1 MPSQIDSVSINGF
14 RSLAEVKIDQLPQA
28 VVMVGANGSGKSNF
42 IRFFEMVQ
50 QMLNEHK
57 LGMFVSDQG
66 GADDQLFGGAIT
78 SKQIEARIS
87 IRNRVGISQ
96 YHFQLAHAQP
106 DRLQFAKE
114 LFRFVEEEYRETLF
128 EKGQYSNSELGWQ
141 DLGNGHTEAQ
151 ISEVASLHLSNSHA
165 DNCEWKG
172 HCRAAK
178 EVVNLFAKSS
188 IFQFH
193 DTSDTSRMKVKWDI
207 HDSLSLRPDG
217 GNLASVLYKLEREN
231 PLEYKSIHRDIS
243 QILPDFGGFAIQEEK
258 GKVILRWK
266 SLGTGKILGA
276 HLTSDGSLRFF
287 ALATLLNLPYEMLPN
302 VIFLDEPELG
312 LHPSAICLIG
322 SMIKTLSQETQVIL
336 ATQSPLLVDEFD
348 LDRII
353 VFDLKNGKTCLRQ
366 LDEKDYSYWLE
377 EYSTGQLWQKNVI
390 GGRP

>member
-1 MPSQIDSVSINGF
+1 MPSQIDSVSIKGF
-14 RSLAEVKIDQLPQA
+14 RSLAEVEIAQLPQA

-50 QMLNEHK
+50 QTLNEHK

-66 GADDQLFGGAIT
+66 GADDQLFGGASI
-78 SKQIEARIS
+78 SKQIEATIS
-87 IRNRVGISQ
+87 IRNKVGISQ
-96 YHFQLAHAQP
+96 YHFQLSFAQP

-114 LFRFVEEEYRETLF
+114 LFRFVEEECRETQF
-128 EKGQYSNSELGWQ
+128 EKGRDSNSELGWQ
-141 DLGNGHTEAQ
+141 DLGNGHTEAK
-151 ISEVASLHLSNSHA
+151 ILEVACSHSS
-165 DNCEWKG
+165 DNGDNNCEWKG

-178 EVVNLFAKSS
+178 EVVNLFKKSS

-193 DTSDTSRMKVKWDI
+193 DTSDTSKMKIKWDI
-207 HDSLSLRPDG
+207 HDCFSLRPDG
-217 GNLASVLYKLEREN
+217 GNLASVLHKLEKDN

-243 QILPDFGGFAIQEEK
+243 QVLPDFGGFAIQEEN

-266 SLGTGKILGA
+266 SLGTRKIFGA

-287 ALATLLNLPYEMLPN
+287 ALATLLNLPSEMLPD

-312 LHPSAICLIG
+312 MHPAAISLVG
-322 SMIKTLSQETQVIL
+322 SIIDVISQKCQVIL

-348 LDRII
+348 LDEII
-353 VFDLKNGKTCLRQ
+353 VFDLKDGKTLARQ
-366 LDEKDYSYWLE
+366 LEEKEFKHWLE
-377 EYSTGQLWQKNVI
+377 KYTTGQLWQKNVI

>member
-1 MPSQIDSVSINGF
+1 MSSQIDSISINGF
-14 RSLAEVKIDQLPQA
+14 RSLAEVKIAQLPQA

-50 QMLNEHK
+50 QTLNEHK

-66 GADDQLFGGAIT
+66 GADDQLFGGAST
-78 SKQIEARIS
+78 SEQIEATIS
-87 IRNRVGISQ
+87 IRNKVGISQ
-96 YHFQLAHAQP
+96 YHFQLSFAQP

-114 LFRFVEEEYRETLF
+114 LFRFVEEECRETQF
-128 EKGQYSNSELGWQ
+128 EKGRDSNSELGWQ
-141 DLGNGHTEAQ
+141 DLGNGHTEAK
-151 ISEVASLHLSNSHA
+151 ILEVACSHSS
-165 DNCEWKG
+165 DNGDNNCEWKG

-178 EVVNLFAKSS
+178 EVVNLFKKSS

-193 DTSDTSRMKVKWDI
+193 DTSDTSKMKIRWDI
-207 HDSLSLRPDG
+207 HDCLSLRPDG
-217 GNLASVLYKLEREN
+217 GNLASVLHKLEKDN

-243 QILPDFGGFAIQEEK
+243 QVLPDFGGFAIQEEN

-266 SLGTGKILGA
+266 SLGTRKIFGA

-287 ALATLLNLPYEMLPN
+287 ALATLLNLPPEMLPN

-312 LHPSAICLIG
+312 LHPSAICLLG
-322 SMIKTLSQETQVIL
+322 SMIQTLSRVTQVIL

-348 LDRII
+348 LDEII
-353 VFDLKNGKTCLRQ
+353 VLDLKDGKTDMRQ
-366 LDEKDYSYWLE
+366 LDEKNYKHWLE

>member
-1 MPSQIDSVSINGF
+1 MPSQIDSVSIKGF
-14 RSLAEVKIDQLPQA
+14 RSLAEVEIAQLPQA

-50 QMLNEHK
+50 QTLNEHK

-66 GADDQLFGGAIT
+66 GADDQLFGGASI
-78 SKQIEARIS
+78 SKQIEATIS

-96 YHFQLAHAQP
+96 YHFQMSHAQP

-114 LFRFVEEEYRETLF
+114 AFRFVEEEYRETLF
-128 EKGQYSNSELGWQ
+128 EQGQYYNSEAGWQ

-151 ISEVASLHLSNSHA
+151 ISEVACSHSS
-165 DNCEWKG
+165 DNGDNNCEWKG

-178 EVVNLFAKSS
+178 EVVNLFERSS

-193 DTSDTSRMKVKWDI
+193 DTSDTSKMKVKWDI
-207 HDSLSLRPDG
+207 HDCLSLRPDG
-217 GNLASVLYKLEREN
+217 GNLASVLHKLEKDN

-243 QILPDFGGFAIQEEK
+243 QVLPDFDGFAIQEEK

-266 SLGTGKILGA
+266 SSGTGKIFGA

-287 ALATLLNLPYEMLPN
+287 ALATLLNLPPEMLPN

-312 LHPSAICLIG
+312 LHPSAICLLG
-322 SMIKTLSQETQVIL
+322 SMIQTLSRVTQVIL

-348 LDRII
+348 LDEII
-353 VFDLKNGKTCLRQ
+353 VLDLKDGKTDMRQ
-366 LDEKDYSYWLE
+366 LDEKNYKHWLE

>member
-1 MPSQIDSVSINGF
+1 MTSQIDSVSINGF
-14 RSLAEVKIDQLPQA
+14 RSLAEVKIAQLPQA

-50 QMLNEHK
+50 QTLNEHK
-57 LGMFVSDQG
+57 LRMFVSDQG
-66 GADDQLFGGAIT
+66 GADDQLFGGAST
-78 SKQIEARIS
+78 SKQIEATIS

-96 YHFQLAHAQP
+96 YHFQLSYAQP

-114 LFRFVEEEYRETLF
+114 LFRFVEEEYRKTQF
-128 EKGQYSNSELGWQ
+128 EKGRDSNSELGWQ

-151 ISEVASLHLSNSHA
+151 ISEVACSHST
-165 DNCEWKG
+165 DNHDNNCEWKG

-178 EVVNLFAKSS
+178 EIVNLFKKSS

-193 DTSDTSRMKVKWDI
+193 DTSDTSKMKVKWDI
-207 HDSLSLRPDG
+207 HDCLSLRPDG
-217 GNLASVLYKLEREN
+217 GNLASVLYKLEKDN

-243 QILPDFGGFAIQEEK
+243 QVLPDFDGFAIQEEK

-266 SLGTGKILGA
+266 SLGTRKIFGA

-287 ALATLLNLPYEMLPN
+287 ALATLLNLPSEMLPN

-312 LHPSAICLIG
+312 LHPSAICLLG
-322 SMIKTLSQETQVIL
+322 SMIKTLSRETQVIL

-348 LDRII
+348 LDEII
-353 VFDLKNGKTCLRQ
+353 VLDLKDGKTDMRQ
-366 LDEKDYSYWLE
+366 LDEKNYKHWLE

>member
-1 MPSQIDSVSINGF
+1 MPSQIDSVSIKGF
-14 RSLAEVKIDQLPQA
+14 RSLAEVEIAQLPQA

-50 QMLNEHK
+50 QSLNEHK

-66 GADDQLFGGAIT
+66 GAEDQLFGGAST
-78 SKQIEARIS
+78 SKQIEATIS
-87 IRNRVGISQ
+87 ISNRVGISQ
-96 YHFQLAHAQP
+96 YHFQLSHAQP

-114 LFRFVEEEYRETLF
+114 AFRFVEEEYRETLF
-128 EKGQYSNSELGWQ
+128 EQGQYYNSEAGWQ
-141 DLGNGHTEAQ
+141 NLGNGHTEAQ
-151 ISEVASLHLSNSHA
+151 ISEVACSHLSDNHE

-178 EVVNLFAKSS
+178 EVVNLFKKSS

-193 DTSDTSRMKVKWDI
+193 DTSDTSKMKVKWDI
-207 HDSLSLRPDG
+207 YDCLSLRPDG
-217 GNLASVLYKLEREN
+217 GNLASVLHKLEKDN

-243 QILPDFGGFAIQEEK
+243 QVLPDFDGFAIQEEK

-266 SLGTGKILGA
+266 SLGTRKIFGA

-287 ALATLLNLPYEMLPN
+287 ALATLLNLPSEMLPN

-312 LHPSAICLIG
+312 LHPSAICLLG
-322 SMIKTLSQETQVIL
+322 SMIKTLSRETQVIL

-348 LDRII
+348 LDEII
-353 VFDLKNGKTCLRQ
+353 VLNLKDGRTDMRQ
-366 LDEKDYSYWLE
+366 LDEENYKHWLE
-377 EYSTGQLWQKNVI
+377 EYSAGQLWQKNVI